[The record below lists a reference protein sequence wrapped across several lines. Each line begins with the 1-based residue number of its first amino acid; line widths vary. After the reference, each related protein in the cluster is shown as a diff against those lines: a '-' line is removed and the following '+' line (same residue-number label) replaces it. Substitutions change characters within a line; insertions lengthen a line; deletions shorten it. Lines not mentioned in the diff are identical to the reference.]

1 MLVFHVF
8 IALKV
13 AHSCC
18 LIVFVIFAGII
29 LVIACFF
36 RSHVL
41 EAGRRTNLSTKKRY
55 STSWCYIKSVILFVS
70 KKNDGINTCDVI
82 SLKRPTMLMSYN

>member
-1 MLVFHVF
+1 MLFDCF
-8 IALKV
+8 CDFCRYY
-13 AHSCC
+13 S
-18 LIVFVIFAGII
+18 GNRM
-29 LVIACFF
+29 FF

>member
-36 RSHVL
+36 AHMFWRLGV
-41 EAGRRTNLSTKKRY
+41 AQTYPPKKGY

>member
-36 RSHVL
+36 AHMFWRLGVAQTYPPKKGIVL
-41 EAGRRTNLSTKKRY
+41 LGA
-55 STSWCYIKSVILFVS
+55 IS
-70 KKNDGINTCDVI
+70 KA
-82 SLKRPTMLMSYN
+82 